1 MFCKYVLLLSSVS
14 ISPTMRL
21 EGTRYSETRANLY
34 SLTHRQGL
42 QFHPSKPHISSTS
55 LLRKRGGNE
64 TVNLLEAAKSLS
76 LSLYLSLCLGF
87 LSPCAKRESFNRRHK
102 FQRGSCGTAIYQ
114 RLHHE
119 TVAEYSVQHSK
130 PTILEISL
138 RYCTKKLHFCCIE
151 QYITA

>member
-34 SLTHRQGL
+34 NLTHRHGL

-76 LSLYLSLCLGF
+76 LS
-87 LSPCAKRESFNRRHK
+87 
-102 FQRGSCGTAIYQ
+102 
-114 RLHHE
+114 
-119 TVAEYSVQHSK
+119 
-130 PTILEISL
+130 ISL
-138 RYCTKKLHFCCIE
+138 SVSVFSLLVRNERVLIGVINFKGVRVVLLFIRDYTMKLLQNTPYSIVSPRF
-151 QYITA
+151 